1 MKSREGY
8 GSGNIAPSAGLIV
21 ARPELPFVAGVT
33 CNPNEGTLGVL
44 AERACMESLLNQK
57 YFQASCQV
65 LNQMSGLSS
74 GSCYC
79 ALS

>member
-65 LNQMSGLSS
+65 QGWILNQMSGLSS
-74 GSCYC
+74 S
-79 ALS
+79 LL